1 MSRLEKSRT
10 DRVVS
15 GVLGGIGE
23 YFNIDPTILRIIFVV
38 LLICGFGS
46 PVFLYI
52 VMAII
57 MPDSSSKN
65 RGRNFDKGDYYS
77 NKNNYNK
84 TSEKRKEA
92 EKVDDDDW
100 SDF

>member
-1 MSRLEKSRT
+1 MNRLEKSST
-10 DRVVS
+10 DRVLS

-46 PVFLYI
+46 PIFLYI
-52 VMAII
+52 VMALI
-57 MPDSSSKN
+57 MPDGRKN
-65 RGRNFDKGDYYS
+65 NGRKNYGDPYYS
-77 NKNNYNK
+77 NKNDYQK
-84 TSEKRKEA
+84 TTEKRKQA
-92 EKVDDDDW
+92 EKVEDDDW